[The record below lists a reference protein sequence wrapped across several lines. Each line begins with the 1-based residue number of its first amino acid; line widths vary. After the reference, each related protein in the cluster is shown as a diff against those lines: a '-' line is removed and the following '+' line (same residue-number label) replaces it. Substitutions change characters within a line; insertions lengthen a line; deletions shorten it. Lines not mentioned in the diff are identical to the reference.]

1 MPEMSKKKEIKNED
15 NRRIET
21 RASGTADIMCLARA
35 ASYKDKRECYSG
47 PDEIAYILVP
57 LFFKMLLKS
66 RRVMRP
72 FVRLFFPKGMYEYI
86 IARTKYIDA
95 VFIQALKQGFDQ
107 AAIFGA
113 GLDSRALRFQG
124 LDQGTTIF
132 ELDAPITQQEK
143 LKAYRAKKLSVPN
156 NLIFVPIDFNKE
168 NLAEKI
174 EQAGFLIGMKTLFI
188 MEGVT
193 MYLSAEAVDSTFR
206 FISKVSG
213 TGSLVVFD
221 YIYGGVIRGEGRYFG
236 EKDAAKRVAKLGEAW
251 TFALEETEVE
261 NFLDKYNIQLQD
273 HSRTHDLENRYFRNS
288 KGVQEGKINGT
299 HAIVTGIK
307 K

>member
-1 MPEMSKKKEIKNED
+1 MKKEN

-47 PDEIAYILVP
+47 PDDIAYILVP
-57 LFFKMLLKS
+57 PFFKLLLKS
-66 RRVMRP
+66 RWLTKPFMR
-72 FVRLFFPKGMYEYI
+72 LIYQKGMYEYI

-107 AAIFGA
+107 VAILGA
-113 GLDSRALRFQG
+113 GLDSRALRFHG
-124 LDQGTTIF
+124 LNQKTMIF
-132 ELDAPITQQEK
+132 ELDATITQQEK
-143 LKAYRAKKLSVPN
+143 LKAYRAKKLNMPK
-156 NLIFVPIDFNKE
+156 NLIFVPIDFNKN

-174 EQAGFLIGMKTLFI
+174 ERAGFIAGMKTLFI

-193 MYLSAEAVDSTFR
+193 MYLSAEAVDSTLR

-213 TGSLVVFD
+213 SGSLVVFD
-221 YIYGGVIRGEGRYFG
+221 YIHGGVIRGENRYFG

-251 TFALEETEVE
+251 TFALEEEEVE
-261 NFLDKYNIQLQD
+261 SFLDKYNIQLQD
-273 HSRTHDLENRYFRNS
+273 HSRTQDLENRYFRNP

-299 HAIVTGIK
+299 HAIITGIK